1 MDNDLK
7 PFVTTENL
15 DISLNDKKKKRNVKK
30 ILVFVFS
37 ILIAFS
43 MGIVAVLVFFHFFPD
58 YVSKNVT
65 NVNKLEKEVTVTDTG
80 IADAV
85 EKIYD
90 AVVIVENFQ
99 NNQLHS
105 TGTGFIYK
113 RSENKYY
120 LLTNYHVIQNGNSV
134 KIVLTN
140 DKEVETTVVGGDPF
154 ADIAVLSFES
164 DEELVVSKIATSN
177 DMRVG
182 DTVFAIGAPLDSNVY
197 SWSVTRGVLSGKRR
211 KVNVKV
217 ASSTIDDWIMEVL
230 QTDAAINS
238 GNSGGPLCNS
248 NGEVVGITNMKL
260 VTEGVEGMGF
270 AIPIEDATVLGDKII
285 SGEDISR
292 PCLGIGMYDVGSSKY
307 DSYYTSS
314 KANYGVV
321 VTKVYDSSPA
331 YLAGLKQGDII
342 IGINDV
348 DVTDVAT
355 LRVQLYKYQLN
366 TEIKIKYLRDNK
378 VEVAKVILSKCTDS

>member
-1 MDNDLK
+1 MENDLD
-7 PFVTTENL
+7 PFVRNEVPN
-15 DISLNDKKKKRNVKK
+15 NGGYYRKKNSCKK
-30 ILVFVFS
+30 IIIFVFS
-37 ILIAFS
+37 MVMAFA

-58 YVSKNVT
+58 YISKPVT
-65 NVNKLEKEVTVTDTG
+65 NVNKLEKEVTVTDVG

-90 AVVIVENFQ
+90 AVVIVKNYK
-99 NNQLHS
+99 NNQLYS

-113 RSENKYY
+113 KDKNMYY

-134 KIVLTN
+134 KVVLTN
-140 DKEVETTVVGGDPF
+140 NEEIETSVVGGDLF

-164 DEELVVSKIATSN
+164 TDELLVSKISTSN

-197 SWSVTRGVLSGKRR
+197 SWSVTRGILSGKRR

-217 ASSTIDDWIMEVL
+217 VSSTIDDWVMEVL

-270 AIPIEDATVLGDKII
+270 AIPIEDATLLGDKII
-285 SGEDISR
+285 NGEDISR
-292 PCLGIGMYDVGSSKY
+292 PCLGIGMYDAGSSKFGG
-307 DSYYTSS
+307 YYTSS
-314 KANYGVV
+314 QVNYGVV
-321 VTKVYDSSPA
+321 VTKIYDSSPA
-331 YLAGLKQGDII
+331 YEAGLRQGDVI
-342 IGINDV
+342 IGINDT
-348 DVTDVAT
+348 DVTNVAT

-366 TEIKIKYLRDNK
+366 TEVNIKYLRDNK
-378 VEVAKVILSKCTDS
+378 VGIAKVMLSKCTDS

>member
-1 MDNDLK
+1 MENDLD
-7 PFVTTENL
+7 PFVRNEVPDNGGYYR
-15 DISLNDKKKKRNVKK
+15 KKNSCKK
-30 ILVFVFS
+30 IIIFVFS
-37 ILIAFS
+37 MVMAFA

-58 YVSKNVT
+58 YISKPVT
-65 NVNKLEKEVTVTDTG
+65 NVNKLEKEVTVTDVG

-90 AVVIVENFQ
+90 AVVIVKNYK
-99 NNQLHS
+99 NNQLYS
-105 TGTGFIYK
+105 TGTGFI
-113 RSENKYY
+113 
-120 LLTNYHVIQNGNSV
+120 
-134 KIVLTN
+134 
-140 DKEVETTVVGGDPF
+140 VVGGDLF

-164 DEELVVSKIATSN
+164 TDELLVSKISTSN

-197 SWSVTRGVLSGKRR
+197 SWSVTRGILSGKRR

-217 ASSTIDDWIMEVL
+217 VSSTIDDWVMEVL

-270 AIPIEDATVLGDKII
+270 AIPIEDATLLGDKII
-285 SGEDISR
+285 NGEDISR
-292 PCLGIGMYDVGSSKY
+292 PCLGIGMYDAGSSKFGG
-307 DSYYTSS
+307 YYTSS
-314 KANYGVV
+314 QVNYGVV
-321 VTKVYDSSPA
+321 VTKIYDSSPA
-331 YLAGLKQGDII
+331 YEAGLRQGDVI
-342 IGINDV
+342 IGINDT
-348 DVTDVAT
+348 DVTNVAT

-366 TEIKIKYLRDNK
+366 TEVNIKYLRDNK
-378 VEVAKVILSKCTDS
+378 VGIAKVMLSKCTDS

>member
-99 NNQLHS
+99 NNQLYS

-230 QTDAAINS
+230 SLIH
-238 GNSGGPLCNS
+238 
-248 NGEVVGITNMKL
+248 I
-260 VTEGVEGMGF
+260 
-270 AIPIEDATVLGDKII
+270 
-285 SGEDISR
+285 
-292 PCLGIGMYDVGSSKY
+292 
-307 DSYYTSS
+307 
-314 KANYGVV
+314 
-321 VTKVYDSSPA
+321 
-331 YLAGLKQGDII
+331 
-342 IGINDV
+342 
-348 DVTDVAT
+348 
-355 LRVQLYKYQLN
+355 
-366 TEIKIKYLRDNK
+366 
-378 VEVAKVILSKCTDS
+378 

>member
-177 DMRVG
+177 NMRVG

-307 DSYYTSS
+307 GSYYTSS

-348 DVTDVAT
+348 DITDVAT